1 MIGGQF
7 AGDKMKR
14 DDQHNSSDATI
25 GRRRFLKM
33 GAAATA
39 ALLIPGAAL
48 ADDWIRVEPE
58 KAQPRARLRTVRM
71 AVPRTGDNRGVSA
84 RELAFYNVHTGES
97 LKTVYYEDGHYVPGA
112 LHEVNYFFR
121 DFRAN
126 EIKPIDTE
134 LLDVLYDI
142 RGELGTNRPFNL
154 VSGYRSAATNAW
166 LASLNEG
173 VARHSMHVEGKASDI
188 HVPGVQ
194 LADLQRAALMLG
206 AGGVGYYPR
215 AGFVHVDTGRV
226 RRW

>member
-1 MIGGQF
+1 MMGALSQS
-7 AGDKMKR
+7 KMKR
-14 DDQHNSSDATI
+14 GDQHNLSEAKI
-25 GRRRFLKM
+25 ERRRFLKM
-33 GAAATA
+33 GVAATA
-39 ALLIPGAAL
+39 TLLIPGAAL
-48 ADDWIRVEPE
+48 ADDWIRIEPE
-58 KAQPRARLRTVRM
+58 VPRPRARLRPIRM
-71 AVPRTGDNRGVSA
+71 VVPRTGDNRGASA

-126 EIKPIDTE
+126 EIKPIDTQ

-166 LASLNEG
+166 LASFSEG
-173 VARHSMHVEGKASDI
+173 VARHSMHVEGKASDV